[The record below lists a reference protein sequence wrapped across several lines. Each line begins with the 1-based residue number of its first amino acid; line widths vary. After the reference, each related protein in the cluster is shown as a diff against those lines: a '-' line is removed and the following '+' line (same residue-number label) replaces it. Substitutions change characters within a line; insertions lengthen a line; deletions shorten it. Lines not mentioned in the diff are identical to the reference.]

1 MFVAL
6 LAFWITPASDTRLWA
21 NLAIGARHLG
31 VDPGSP
37 GAFGSPDRS
46 SSRGS
51 FGHAMLCM
59 LCCAMRRNATT
70 CYDMPSHTPLCNA
83 TLRYII
89 QQAKTLWKD
98 IMCYH
103 ALRYAMPCHA
113 ILRLA
118 TLCTAA
124 Q

>member
-6 LAFWITPASDTRLWA
+6 SAFWITPASDTRLWA

-37 GAFGSPDRS
+37 GALGSPNRS

-51 FGHAMLCM
+51 LGHAMLRK

-70 CYDMPSHTPLCNA
+70 CYDMPCHALLCNA
-83 TLRYII
+83 A
-89 QQAKTLWKD
+89 QSNAMQHVETLWKD
-98 IMCYH
+98 M
-103 ALRYAMPCHA
+103 M
-113 ILRLA
+113 
-118 TLCTAA
+118 
-124 Q
+124 